1 VSSPS
6 PPYKPNAN
14 TTPVT
19 SRSPAMAARRLGSPA
34 SRWLRPSALLLL
46 VASALLSAPSP
57 ARALRFDLESGH
69 TKCVSDEIKVNAM
82 AVGKYHIVGPDP
94 NSPDAQLPESHRI
107 SLRVSERAAPS
118 GNSVIWLGR
127 GSHGDVRVM
136 TGGAFLRLMCR

>member
-1 VSSPS
+1 
-6 PPYKPNAN
+6 
-14 TTPVT
+14 
-19 SRSPAMAARRLGSPA
+19 MAARRLGSPA